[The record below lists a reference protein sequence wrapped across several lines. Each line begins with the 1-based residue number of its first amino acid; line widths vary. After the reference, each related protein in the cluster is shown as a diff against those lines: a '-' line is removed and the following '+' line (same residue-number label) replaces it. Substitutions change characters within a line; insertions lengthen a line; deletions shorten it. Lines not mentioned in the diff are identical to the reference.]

1 MAYFP
6 TKVLDNQIKALPTVS
21 TASGSVAN
29 FTTDMT
35 EDLIEVECEIVY
47 SQASGTPSPSNPLP
61 ITTYTSL
68 NLSHSG
74 SDTSNPNVTTIN
86 FGQTVGKGKLNVT
99 TGVLE
104 ITHGIVDMGNLTWN
118 YRSAN
123 TVFYTDLIPDCKIDN
138 QSCACSCYEFDSNA
152 NDSTVAKIAQNL
164 SNLQM
169 ACFTNQERFVV
180 KDTNYTDVP
189 TFTSSVSGQTL
200 VYELET
206 HLTVQLSAQ
215 TITAL
220 LNENNIWCDTNGDT
234 SVKFILSVGEYVNQ
248 NV

>member
-1 MAYFP
+1 MAMFEIHC
-6 TKVLDNQIKALPTVS
+6 VDEQIKALPTVS
-21 TASGSVAN
+21 TASGSVAT
-29 FTTDMT
+29 FTTDKT
-35 EDLIEVECEIVY
+35 ENLVEVECEIVY
-47 SQASGTPSPSNPLP
+47 SQASGIPSPSNPLP

-74 SDTSNPNVTTIN
+74 SDTNNPTITN
-86 FGQTVGKGKLNVT
+86 IAFGQTVAKGKLNVT

-104 ITHGIVDMGNLTWN
+104 ITHGFVDMGNLTWN

-123 TVFYTDLIPDCKIDN
+123 TIFYTDLISNCKLDN
-138 QSCACSCYEFDSNA
+138 QSCACSYYEYDSDA

-189 TFTSSVSGQTL
+189 TFTSAVSGQTL
-200 VYELET
+200 VYELAT
-206 HLTVQLSAQ
+206 PTTIQLSAQ

-220 LNENNIWCDTNGDT
+220 LNENNIWCDTNGNT
-234 SVKFILSVGEYVNQ
+234 SVKYILSVGKAVN
-248 NV
+248 V